1 MESGRFAEF
10 FKNAPFD
17 KRSVL
22 RGFRG
27 FSPLLFMTPR
37 TVLQKGGFG
46 GLFWGGAAGIGTR
59 GAGLDGLGLTG
70 LARDFFLFFSA
81 CPVFL

>member
-27 FSPLLFMTPR
+27 FSPPVSHDPPDHMA
-37 TVLQKGGFG
+37 KGGF
-46 GLFWGGAAGIGTR
+46 
-59 GAGLDGLGLTG
+59 LGLSG
-70 LARDFFLFFSA
+70 SGRNWYEGGIDEWDSMDVY
-81 CPVFL
+81 PKS